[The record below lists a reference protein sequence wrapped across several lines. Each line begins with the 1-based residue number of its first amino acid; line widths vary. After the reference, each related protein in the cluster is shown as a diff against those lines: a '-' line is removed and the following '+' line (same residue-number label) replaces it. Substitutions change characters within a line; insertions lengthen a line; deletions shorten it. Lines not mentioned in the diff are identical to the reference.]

1 MAKTLRELEREFA
14 DASEKARETF
24 DVLNGKAGR
33 GGLER
38 DYNLAVKKNDREK
51 IAKLKPMYD
60 KAVAAYKA
68 AQEAKDAARKE
79 LKSFKEEE
87 SKAKEKEVK
96 DKVVKNT
103 YDKAL
108 ENLTVAE
115 SKISGYKGE
124 ENYITA
130 YRAAEAAKKVAD
142 TAGVAVPALPPQK
155 VTVPKVEEKKPEGK
169 KETPEQM
176 AATYSQFL
184 DTLADPKNKQLLID
198 VQNDLIK
205 KFNWKGKADG
215 QWSTS
220 FQDALRKVEET
231 RLGLPTLL
239 RTDIR
244 EFILKPTISTK
255 GIVAGAGAGGPK
267 TTVDTTKSIER
278 MTQADIDAMINK
290 NAQDLLGREIT
301 AEDKAADWYKTLNS
315 GIKKMIESGT
325 TYKTVATTRDGSST
339 GTRTITPGY
348 SPEKAGQLIESTL
361 RTADPESLARKERID
376 FVSWMFQNLG
386 GRNG

>member
-1 MAKTLRELEREFA
+1 MAKTLRELEKELA

-24 DVLNGKAGR
+24 DVLNGTAGR

-38 DYNLAVKKNDREK
+38 DYNLAVKKGNKEQ
-51 IAKLKPMYD
+51 IAKLKPLYD
-60 KAVAAYKA
+60 KAVAAYRD
-68 AQEAKDAARKE
+68 AQNAKDAARRE
-79 LKSFKEEE
+79 LNAFREEE
-87 SKAKEKEVK
+87 SKAKEKAIK
-96 DKVVKNT
+96 DKVVKNS

-108 ENLTVAE
+108 EDLTAAE
-115 SKISGYKGE
+115 SKVSGYKGE
-124 ENYITA
+124 ENYIKA
-130 YRAAEAAKKVAD
+130 YQAAQAAKKAAD
-142 TAGVAVPALPPQK
+142 DAGVAVPALPAQK
-155 VTVPKVEEKKPEGK
+155 ITVPKVEEKKKEVK
-169 KETPEQM
+169 QETPEQ
-176 AATYSQFL
+176 ATATYSQFL
-184 DTLADPKNKQLLID
+184 DTLADPKNKKLLVD
-198 VQNDLIK
+198 VQKDLIK
-205 KFNWKGKADG
+205 NFGWKGSADG
-215 QWSTS
+215 NWSSS
-220 FQDALRKVEET
+220 FQDALRRVEET
-231 RLGLPTLL
+231 RIGLPTSL
-239 RTDIR
+239 RSDIR
-244 EFILKPTISTK
+244 AFILKPTISTK
-255 GIVAGAGAGGPK
+255 DIVSGGAGGPK